1 MGPRRRTRP
10 GAAGPDRAPSPD
22 GRLSGATVRGRLKRI
37 AGIDRSVYE
46 TRDVLPVD
54 ELRGGT
60 QLLGVGPPTLDLQA
74 VGYRLLA
81 DGLGRGEGAVAVSV
95 DRSAEAVGAALRD
108 HGADSL
114 ERLAVVDAT
123 GRSSTPDTD
132 FGVETVASPA
142 DLTGISVGVSG
153 ALRVLDEAPV
163 DRVRLLFDS
172 LSSMAVYADFDRI
185 FQFVHQ
191 LGVQTDEADGLGLSL
206 TTAGTEAGR
215 LDRLRSLTD
224 GTLELREGAEGVEWR
239 LAGGAG
245 GPGRGVEA
253 TGEWSSAPEYVADPG
268 AAPAVVDDGA
278 TVESRA
284 ELSTEDLSSL
294 HDLIERVEAM
304 GYTLTVCNP
313 GSESELDL
321 LADRLEQYGVEV
333 RTVELSTETPT
344 GTAILH
350 RGEEPLA
357 MSPAGELYDAVQF
370 EAPQEAE
377 SAAEPAVLERAH
389 RRQYTVDNG
398 GKLRMVRISR
408 LVERRAL
415 DVGRGTL
422 HTGFQRLGRVDDELG
437 TRELYERI
445 ARTDVD
451 VHMYGRPG
459 EVPNEEWYTIHAGE
473 TPELAESW
481 FVVFDGGGREGT
493 MGALVSEETAPKEY
507 SGFWTY
513 KPDLVRTVEDYL
525 STVYSTA

>member
-1 MGPRRRTRP
+1 MYDTR
-10 GAAGPDRAPSPD
+10 GA
-22 GRLSGATVRGRLKRI
+22 
-37 AGIDRSVYE
+37 
-46 TRDVLPVD
+46 LPVD
-54 ELRGGT
+54 ELPKGT
-60 QLLGVGPPTLDLQA
+60 QLLGVGPPMLDLQA

-81 DGLGRGEGAVAVSV
+81 DGLDRGEGAVAVSV

-108 HGADSL
+108 HGADL

-123 GRSSTPDTD
+123 GRSTTPDTD

-142 DLTGISVGVSG
+142 DLTGIGVAVSG
-153 ALRVLDEAPV
+153 ALRVLDDAAV
-163 DRVRLLFDS
+163 DRVRLLLDS
-172 LSSMAVYADFDRI
+172 LSSMAVYADFGRI

-191 LGVQTDEADGLGLSL
+191 LGVQLGEAGGLGLSL
-206 TTAGTEAGR
+206 TTAGTEAGH

-224 GTLELREGAEGVEWR
+224 GTLELREGADGAEWR
-239 LAGGAG
+239 LAGGG
-245 GPGRGVEA
+245 GRGAEGA
-253 TGEWSSAPEYVADPG
+253 SDWSPAPEYVADPE
-268 AAPAVVDDGA
+268 AATAVVDDGA
-278 TVESRA
+278 AVELRG
-284 ELSTEDLSSL
+284 ELSTDDLSSL
-294 HDLIERVEAM
+294 HDLIERVEST

-313 GSESELDL
+313 EDESKLDM
-321 LADRLEQYGVEV
+321 LADRLEQYGVET
-333 RTVELSTETPT
+333 RAADLSTTTPT
-344 GTAILH
+344 DAAVLH

-370 EAPQEAE
+370 EAPASDETE
-377 SAAEPAVLERAH
+377 SAARPAVLERAH

-415 DVGRGTL
+415 DVGEGTL
-422 HTGFQRLGRVDDELG
+422 HAGFQRLSRVEDELG

-451 VHMYGRPG
+451 VHMYGRPSR
-459 EVPNEEWYTIHAGE
+459 VPNREWYTIHAGE

-493 MGALVSEETAPKEY
+493 MGALVSEETAPEEY

-513 KPDLVRTVEDYL
+513 QPDLVRTVDDYL
-525 STVYSTA
+525 RTAYGTA

>member
-1 MGPRRRTRP
+1 M
-10 GAAGPDRAPSPD
+10 
-22 GRLSGATVRGRLKRI
+22 
-37 AGIDRSVYE
+37 YE

-54 ELRGGT
+54 ELRGGA

-81 DGLGRGEGAVAVSV
+81 DGLDRGEGAVAVSV
-95 DRSAEAVGAALRD
+95 DRSAEAVGAALRNR
-108 HGADSL
+108 GAGSL
-114 ERLAVVDAT
+114 ERLAVVDA
-123 GRSSTPDTD
+123 
-132 FGVETVASPA
+132 
-142 DLTGISVGVSG
+142 GVSG
-153 ALRVLDEAPV
+153 ALRVLDGAPV

-191 LGVQTDEADGLGLSL
+191 LGVQTGDADGLGLSL

-278 TVESRA
+278 TVESQG
-284 ELSTEDLSSL
+284 ELSTDDLSSL

-377 SAAEPAVLERAH
+377 SAAKPAVLERAH

-422 HTGFQRLGRVDDELG
+422 HAGFQRLGRVDDELG
-437 TRELYERI
+437 TQELYERI
-445 ARTDVD
+445 AGTDVD

-459 EVPNEEWYTIHAGE
+459 EVPNEEWYTVHAGE

-493 MGALVSEETAPKEY
+493 MGALVSEETDPEEY

-525 STVYSTA
+525 STAYSAA